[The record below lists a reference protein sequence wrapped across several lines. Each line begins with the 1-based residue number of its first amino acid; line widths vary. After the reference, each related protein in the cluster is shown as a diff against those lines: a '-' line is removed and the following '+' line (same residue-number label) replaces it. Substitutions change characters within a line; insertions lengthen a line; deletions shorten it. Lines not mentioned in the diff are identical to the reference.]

1 MVFLFEPG
9 NGQVVGI
16 IAAEVRSVPYFELIN
31 LDVEKANREVQTQ
44 FSQMLNS
51 FSRQMDINR
60 TSAEFLWQSVETKDQ
75 TYEAQVKMFVI
86 FRMLGSSVEKS
97 YIESSL
103 KNLMKNFRA
112 ELAVLN
118 YEVQDFKE
126 TKEYDGLQSS
136 LTEHATTT
144 TYAVTKKE
152 RIYTIPML
160 GLVYGN
166 DLTKP
171 SDNANTSV
179 ITNTLSNC
187 PNSVISLQ
195 IIPTGYT
202 DQEVQ
207 MIEYMK
213 GSLNVYA
220 SNLRLQTCAP
230 LDRNFRNLVEYYERT
245 SKALNETTF
254 YYNFL
259 VYSDRN
265 GAALLGSK
273 LIEQMETEDRDW
285 ESGYQLID
293 VHSQIPS
300 VSHNFLVSPW
310 ANSNILIYNARE
322 QDFWGSENAPAY
334 MMRMRYLL
342 STKELK
348 SVFKLPIDDG
358 NTIGLE
364 SRRTQSNKEK
374 LNSRILSEGS
384 FKLGKIRNVMKGQNS
399 GATEAGI
406 PLNDFTKH
414 GLIVG
419 MPGTGKTN
427 FSLGLLLQF
436 WRDFKIPFLVIE
448 PTKNEYRALVDA
460 IPDIQIFTPGKG
472 DVSPY
477 IINPFIPPDNVT
489 VETYAPGLMTSFKAA
504 FNMPSP
510 LPNVFM
516 NAINTAYV
524 KHGWKKRST
533 SSDPDAE
540 KFGMYEFIRVFK
552 EVASSLG
559 YQGESK
565 ANIESA
571 GVLRLVSLIEQNS
584 NIYDTIH
591 TIPLNDLLSKP
602 TIIELNAISDKEQKS
617 LIMAF
622 LLMMVCVHTKNNMVS
637 DGKLKN
643 VILIDEAHV
652 LLEKGGSS
660 DQGDTRAATI
670 STIEDMIAE
679 VRALGTSIIIAD
691 QSPAKIGKYIVANTN
706 VKMMFKLVEKESRDI
721 VSVTTNMSPAEY
733 EEMARLDVGQAMLHF
748 GRVHAPLQVATYN
761 VEEIFPIRK
770 VISDKEIHELS
781 VYWESEEHKKM
792 LMPHRE
798 CKFNCFCCGECS
810 LVLRDDAD
818 YIASRI
824 IGENPEKLKD
834 KKEFVKFLVSMNPLI
849 TKIVEKSSTMK
860 LTKQLVNC
868 VKIKY
873 FRKALLE
880 APFKIT
886 DDEYKMILNHP
897 NFLYSNKKQT

>member
-1 MVFLFEPG
+1 MVFMVNSG
-9 NGQVVGI
+9 NGQSAGMVV
-16 IAAEVRSVPYFELIN
+16 AEIQSVPYYELLNSDI
-31 LDVEKANREVQTQ
+31 EKANKDVQVH

-51 FSRQMDINR
+51 FSRQMDVNR
-60 TSAEFLWQSVETKDQ
+60 TSIEFLWQSIETQNQ
-75 TYEAQVKMFVI
+75 TYEAQVRMLVL
-86 FRMLGSSVEKS
+86 FRMFGSSAEYDYIEKS
-97 YIESSL
+97 LQS
-103 KNLMKNFRA
+103 LMKTFRA
-112 ELAVLN
+112 ELNVLN
-118 YEVQDFKE
+118 YEVQEFQ
-126 TKEYDGLQSS
+126 TVAEYEALQQS
-136 LTEHATTT
+136 LAACKTSA
-144 TYAVTKKE
+144 TYAVGKKE
-152 RIYTIPML
+152 RVFSIPMF

-171 SDNANTSV
+171 SENVNTSV
-179 ITNTLSNC
+179 LTNTLSNC
-187 PNSVISLQ
+187 PNSIISLQ
-195 IIPTGYT
+195 IIPTAYT
-202 DQEVQ
+202 EQEVQ
-207 MIEYMK
+207 MIESMK
-213 GSLNVYA
+213 NRMNMYA
-220 SNLRLQTCAP
+220 TNLRMQMFAP
-230 LDRNFRNLVEYYERT
+230 VDRNIRNLVEYYERS
-245 SKALNETTF
+245 SKALQEACF

-259 VYSDRN
+259 IYSDRN
-265 GAALLGSK
+265 NAALLGSK
-273 LIEQMETEDRDW
+273 VIEQLEEENRDW
-285 ESGYQLID
+285 ESAYELID
-293 VHSQIPS
+293 VK
-300 VSHNFLVSPW
+300 SHIQSPEQNFMVNPW
-310 ANSNILIYNARE
+310 TNSNALVYQLRE
-322 QDFWGSENAPAY
+322 SSFWGIENAPFY
-334 MMRMRYLL
+334 MQRMRYLL
-342 STKELK
+342 GTKELK
-348 SVFKLPIDDG
+348 SIFKLPIDDG
-358 NTIGLE
+358 MIIGLE
-364 SRRTQSNKEK
+364 SRRTKSNKEK
-374 LNSRILSEGS
+374 LHNRIMAEGS
-384 FKLGKIRNVMKGQNS
+384 FKLGKIRNIMKSENS

-489 VETYAPGLMTSFKAA
+489 VETYAPGLMTAFKAA
-504 FNMPSP
+504 FPMPSP
-510 LPNVFM
+510 LPNVFT
-516 NAINTAYV
+516 NAINSAYV
-524 KHGWKKRST
+524 KYGWKKRST
-533 SSDPDAE
+533 SADPDAE

-552 EVASSLG
+552 EIASNLG

-584 NIYDTIH
+584 NIYDTIN

-652 LLEKGGSS
+652 LLEKGGS
-660 DQGDTRAATI
+660 DQSDTRAATI

-721 VSVTTNMSPAEY
+721 VSVTTNMTEAEY
-733 EEMARLDVGQAMLHF
+733 EELARLDVGQAMLHF
-748 GRVHAPLQVATYN
+748 GRVHAPLQIATYN

-770 VISDKEIHELS
+770 VIFDEEVHQLDT
-781 VYWESEEHKKM
+781 YWEDAEHKKM

-798 CKFNCFCCGECS
+798 CAQNCYCCNQCD
-810 LVLRDDAD
+810 LILRDDAD

-824 IGENPEKLKD
+824 LRENPEKLKD
-834 KKEFVKFLVSMNPLI
+834 KKEFVKFLVSMNTSI
-849 TKIVEKSSTMK
+849 MKIVEKSSSMK
-860 LTKQLVNC
+860 LTKQLINC

-880 APFKIT
+880 VPFKIT
-886 DDEYKMILNHP
+886 DEEYRMILNH
-897 NFLYSNKKQT
+897 NKFLYSKES